1 MGIEDMVAKAKAAL
15 PDERIDQAADAVKK
29 VTGDDVDR
37 KVDDAAEH
45 AKRLND

>member
-15 PDERIDQAADAVKK
+15 PDERIDQAAEAVQK
-29 VTGDDVDR
+29 VTPDDVDR
-37 KVDDAAEH
+37 KVQDVAEQ